1 MNRTTAIWATLVGI
15 MAVLI
20 LFGAL
25 LVTPLL
31 FNTVE
36 KGSAA
41 YAEGDF
47 ERAMS
52 ILRPLADDGEAA
64 AQFYVGEMYRF
75 GRGVKK
81 DEARSATWYKKAA
94 TNGSSDAQY
103 ALGMMYANGIGL
115 DVDYVEAYRWLSL
128 ANFRLSPWETER
140 RDRAVKTRDKI
151 LTAMS
156 QADVDRAKALVIA
169 WDRKWQK

>member
-1 MNRTTAIWATLVGI
+1 MNRTTAIWATLAGFV
-15 MAVLI
+15 AVCVVFATLLI
-20 LFGAL
+20 
-25 LVTPLL
+25 TPI
-31 FNTVE
+31 FFVTVE

-41 YAEGDF
+41 YAQGDY
-47 ERAMS
+47 AKALS
-52 ILRPLADDGEAA
+52 ILRPLADDGDAT
-64 AQFYVGEMYRF
+64 AQFYIGEMYRF

-81 DEARSATWYKKAA
+81 DEARSALWYKKAA

-140 RDRAVKTRDKI
+140 RDKAVKTRDKL
-151 LTAMS
+151 LTIMPQS
-156 QADVDRAKALVIA
+156 DVDRAKALVIA
-169 WDRKWQK
+169 WERKWQK